1 MAILAS
7 ISIISALA
15 AAVVAYLAGCAR
27 KSELS
32 AVELTGMM
40 DVAWQQGYTK
50 AQREALDLM
59 AVCYATGEQAALTS
73 AGSTPLDPADFEA
86 TGVWDCAGVTKVYG
100 DPTMVDVAPIGET
113 TKVDSPKALAARAGW
128 DHGVAAVASAVR
140 RPVAPIVNVATG
152 ETTGCYVD
160 LRPATREA
168 LADSL
173 VDDLTGGGI
182 IPRCIAADTA
192 RWLTERD

>member
-59 AVCYATGEQAALTS
+59 AACYATGEQAALTS
-73 AGSTPLDPADFEA
+73 AGSTPLDPADFET

-100 DPTMVDVAPIGET
+100 DPTTVDVAPIGET
-113 TKVDSPKALAARAGW
+113 TKVERPMAARRGW
-128 DHGVAAVASAVR
+128 DHGVQTVASAVR
-140 RPVAPIVNVATG
+140 RPIAPIVDVATG
-152 ETTGCYVD
+152 ETIGCSVTFD
-160 LRPATREA
+160 NGPRKA
-168 LADSL
+168 LAESL